1 MKIIH
6 RRCAGLDVHKETV
19 VACVRTMH
27 SGRVEYA
34 TETFGT
40 TTSAL
45 LRLVQWLQAHEVR
58 HVGMEATG
66 VYWKPVWHVLES
78 SFELVLANAHEV
90 RNLPGRK
97 SDASDAQW
105 LSDLL
110 AHGLIRASFVPPRP
124 IQELRDLTRTRKQ
137 LVREIG
143 QHTLRLQKT
152 LEGANIKITGV
163 ISDLLGV
170 SGRAL
175 LRGIIAGETDPEQL
189 LAATTGLLRA
199 PHERLCDGLR
209 GNATEHH
216 RFLLRLHLD
225 QIETLEKAIALLEQR
240 TEELIAPFRERVEL
254 LTTMPGVSR
263 TLACVMVAEIGLDMS
278 RFETVGHLVSWAGL
292 CPRLDESAGK
302 RRSTKVRNGAPWLKA
317 TLVQSAWAAASKKDS
332 YLRSRFLRLKARRG
346 PKKAIVAVA
355 ASMLRASYYM
365 LRDHEPYRELG
376 AHHFD
381 ELDRNK
387 AVRRLTRRIE
397 ALGFAVQLQPAA

>member
-1 MKIIH
+1 VKIVH

-19 VACVRTMH
+19 VASVRTIR
-27 SGRVEYA
+27 SRRVEYE

-45 LRLVQWLQAHEVR
+45 LRLEEWLRARDVR
-58 HVGMEATG
+58 HVGLEATG
-66 VYWKPVWHVLES
+66 VYWKPVWHVLEPS
-78 SFELVLANAHEV
+78 VDLVLANAHEV
-90 RNLPGRK
+90 RNIPGRK
-97 SDASDAQW
+97 SDVSDAQW

-110 AHGLIRASFVPPRP
+110 AHGMIRASFVPPRP

-152 LEGANIKITGV
+152 LEAANIKITGIV
-163 ISDLLGV
+163 SDLLGV

-175 LRGIIAGETDPEQL
+175 LRGLIAGETDPERL

-199 PHERLCDGLR
+199 PHERLCEGLR
-209 GNATEHH
+209 GSTTEHH
-216 RFLLRLHLD
+216 RFMLRLHLE
-225 QIETLEKAIALLEQR
+225 QIETLEKAIGQLEQR
-240 TEELIAPFRERVEL
+240 TDELIAPFRERVEL

-263 TLACVMVAEIGLDMS
+263 TLARVMVAEIGLDMS
-278 RFETVGHLVSWAGL
+278 RFKTVGHLVSWAGL

-317 TLVQSAWAAASKKDS
+317 TLVQSAWAAVSKKDS
-332 YLRSRFLRLKARRG
+332 FLRSRFLRIKARRG

-355 ASMLRASYYM
+355 ASMLRATYYM
-365 LRDHEPYRELG
+365 LRDNQPYRELG
-376 AHHFD
+376 SQHFD
-381 ELDRNK
+381 QMDRSK
-387 AVRRLTRRIE
+387 AVRRLTKRIE
-397 ALGFAVQLQPAA
+397 SLGFVVELRPAA